1 MLEQMTHRLQSQR
14 SFAAAIETLLKDVV
28 ALHGAEFGDVQ
39 LVAGAAL
46 VIVAQHALT
55 WPFLR
60 AFRRVSKS
68 DGSACGRALR
78 LGRTVVIAD
87 VARDPEF
94 AAYRHHA
101 EAAGYRAV
109 QSTPIAARNGK
120 VLGVV
125 STMFAN
131 PHTPTPIEIET
142 LGRYC
147 EIAADYLL
155 KLLGNDDLAAE
166 AGRMSEMLYAES
178 VA

>member
-28 ALHGAEFGDVQ
+28 ALHGAEFGDLQ
-39 LVAGAAL
+39 LAAGDEL
-46 VIVAQHALT
+46 VIVAQCGLT
-55 WPFLR
+55 LPFLR
-60 AFRRVSKS
+60 AFQRVSQA

-78 LGRTVVIAD
+78 LRRTVVIAD
-87 VARDPEF
+87 IARDPVY
-94 AAYRHHA
+94 AKYQRHA
-101 EAAGYRAV
+101 ETAGYRAV
-109 QSTPIAARNGK
+109 QSTPIVARNGR

-147 EIAADYLL
+147 EVAAEYLL
-155 KLLGNDDLAAE
+155 KLLGNEDLATEAE
-166 AGRMSEMLYAES
+166 RMSETLYAES

>member
-1 MLEQMTHRLQSQR
+1 MLEQMTNRLQSQR

-39 LVAGAAL
+39 LVAGDAL
-46 VIVAQHALT
+46 VIVAQHGLT
-55 WPFLR
+55 LPFLR
-60 AFRRVSKS
+60 AFSSVSKA

-78 LGRTVVIAD
+78 LRRTVVIAD
-87 VARDPEF
+87 VTDDPEY
-94 AAYRHHA
+94 AQYRHHA
-101 EAAGYRAV
+101 EMAGYRGV
-109 QSTPIAARNGK
+109 QSTPIAARNGR

-142 LGRYC
+142 LGHYC
-147 EIAADYLL
+147 EIAAEYLL
-155 KLLGNDDLAAE
+155 KLLGNDGLAAAAE
-166 AGRMSEMLYAES
+166 RMSETLYAES

>member
-14 SFAAAIETLLKDVV
+14 SFAAAIDTLLKDVV
-28 ALHGAEFGDVQ
+28 VLHGAEFGDVQ
-39 LVAGAAL
+39 LVAGDAL
-46 VIVAQHALT
+46 VIVAQLGLT
-55 WPFLR
+55 LPFLR
-60 AFRRVSKS
+60 AFRRVSKA

-78 LGRTVVIAD
+78 LGRTVVVAD
-87 VARDPEF
+87 VATDPEF

-109 QSTPIAARNGK
+109 QSTPIVARSGA

-131 PHTPTPIEIET
+131 PHRPTPIEIET

-155 KLLGNDDLAAE
+155 KLLGNDDLAAAAE
-166 AGRMSEMLYAES
+166 RTSDALYAET
-178 VA
+178 VT